1 MIKSAIEKILEISE
15 PHITLINGENY
26 SDKRLTRISKDLK
39 AEGIM
44 IHTLSGLVDF
54 IKNSGD
60 VADKT
65 NYIVQVVSPTEVRF
79 YSGLNSDREREELV
93 IAKAELPT
101 FTFDRQINSEEF
113 LINVQAKFVDAPGT
127 DKAAILRFAGTV
139 KAGSVREY
147 SDNGVSQTAT
157 VKRGVATLTEEVVPN
172 PCKLAPYRTFLE
184 VDQPISEFVFRMGGD
199 EKSVTCGLYEAD
211 GGRWKIT
218 ARQNVA
224 EYLRKELESLKNI
237 LVLA

>member
-15 PHITLINGENY
+15 PHIALINGENY
-26 SDKRLTRISKDLK
+26 SDKRLTRVSKDLR
-39 AEGIM
+39 AESIT

-60 VADKT
+60 VDKK

-79 YSGLNSDREREELV
+79 FSGLDADREREELV
-93 IAKAELPT
+93 VAKAELPT

-184 VDQPISEFVFRMGGD
+184 VEQPISEFVFRMGGD

-211 GGRWKIT
+211 GGRWKIK

-224 EYLRKELESLKNI
+224 EYLRNELASLKNI